1 MITLTSTDGRN
12 KSVNIVQ
19 IVTEHSNRRISARF
33 FRVGIFDLLHA
44 FGVEAAGGLLTRPES
59 IVVEEG
65 TSLTEISFVV
75 VAVRGSHT
83 EITVCDLLQALHCW
97 TTGQILS
104 KFEFSPILSTVV
116 ILHAN
121 IHPKQGEHGD
131 TVGQLRY
138 SALGDL
144 YLVFTSFCSS
154 LRFESKRK
162 EY

>member
-44 FGVEAAGGLLTRPES
+44 LGVEAAGGLLTRPES

-75 VAVRGSHT
+75 VAVRGHHT
-83 EITVCDLLQALHCW
+83 EILLVTFLQAFNCL
-97 TTGQILS
+97 TSVKILFKVEFDVIFS
-104 KFEFSPILSTVV
+104 TLVYLTVKFSPQIGRTGKYCW
-116 ILHAN
+116 A
-121 IHPKQGEHGD
+121 
-131 TVGQLRY
+131 Y
-138 SALGDL
+138 
-144 YLVFTSFCSS
+144 
-154 LRFESKRK
+154 
-162 EY
+162 